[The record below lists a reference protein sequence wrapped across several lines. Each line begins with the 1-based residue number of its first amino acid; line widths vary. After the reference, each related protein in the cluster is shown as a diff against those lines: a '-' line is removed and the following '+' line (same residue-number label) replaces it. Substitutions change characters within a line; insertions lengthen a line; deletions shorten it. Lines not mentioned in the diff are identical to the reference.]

1 MRHRKPWTACIEL
14 RNLNQ
19 PLNKSIYLC
28 TVDYIIALISYRHA
42 IDSQTR
48 AQFELFSLCLY
59 ISTRAFFVL
68 GVIAV

>member
-1 MRHRKPWTACIEL
+1 MHEL

-19 PLNKSIYLC
+19 PLNKSIYLY

-48 AQFELFSLCLY
+48 AQLELFSFCLY
-59 ISTRAFFVL
+59 IYTRPFFVL